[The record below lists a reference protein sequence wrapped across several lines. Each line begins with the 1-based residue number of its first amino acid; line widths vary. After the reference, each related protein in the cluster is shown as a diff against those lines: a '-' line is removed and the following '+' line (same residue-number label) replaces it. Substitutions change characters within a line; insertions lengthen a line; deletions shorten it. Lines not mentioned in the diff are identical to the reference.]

1 MDTFQIYSSEEEFST
16 FLKKIFTP
24 SLLMVGIFGNI
35 LSIIIFTRPSM
46 NKHTTFRFLTF
57 LSISDLCALLA
68 GYGQIMF
75 IVYLNIDIRLIN
87 ELTCKL
93 HSFLV
98 YFFTQLSSM
107 ILMFMSID
115 RANVIFKT
123 TPNKSHLSTPK
134 LANKTFL
141 VVVIAIAL
149 INSHFL
155 FFTQLMEFD
164 QTEQDMNLNV
174 STTINNFSMP
184 TKTKA
189 CYADP
194 SSIYFIYLASYF
206 PWYVLRIIF
215 YFFLNLFV

>member
-1 MDTFQIYSSEEEFST
+1 MDSSQIYTEEEFST

-24 SLLMVGIFGNI
+24 SLLLVGIVGNI

-87 ELTCKL
+87 QFTCKL

-115 RANVIFKT
+115 RANVIVKT

-141 VVVIAIAL
+141 IVAIAIAL

-155 FFTQLMEFD
+155 FFTQLMEF
-164 QTEQDMNLNV
+164 EQVENEIDLNSSV
-174 STTINNFSMP
+174 FDSNFSMP
-184 TKTKA
+184 IKTKA

-194 SSIYFIYLASYF
+194 SSIYFVYLASYF
-206 PWYVLRIIF
+206 PW
-215 YFFLNLFV
+215 